1 MARLSRKL
9 WTGAGLFSLV
19 GVAALDP
26 AIAQHSTT
34 HGAASPPAKKDAEPI
49 NAGGMAKAA
58 SGETY
63 LTDGGPR
70 DTRIRIYRDIA
81 LMRGHI
87 LVGSELVEADRW
99 DDALPHFLH
108 PTEEL
113 YGAMERYIKLHKV
126 TPFDKQLKM
135 LAQAVKAKN
144 KPAFRQAAKVVDAR
158 LTNALNTFRR
168 FMTVQPFS
176 SYTMRTVAE
185 MMIVAKGEYAQAIE
199 DGRIAKPVEYQ
210 DSRGFV
216 WYAEKL
222 IDSQAGALAKI
233 DAARLAEV
241 RERLAGLKAAWPTAV
256 PPERPVVSVADVGT
270 RLDWLAAALER
281 YF

>member
-1 MARLSRKL
+1 MARHSRKI
-9 WTGAGLFSLV
+9 WTSLGVVSIIGAT
-19 GVAALDP
+19 AADP
-26 AIAQHSTT
+26 VVAQHNAPHDTSVAPVT
-34 HGAASPPAKKDAEPI
+34 KDAAPI
-49 NAGGMAKAA
+49 PAGGMAKPQ

-70 DTRIRIYRDIA
+70 DPRIRIYRDIA

-87 LVGSELVEADRW
+87 LVGTELVDADRW

-113 YGAMERYIKLHKV
+113 YGAMERYIKLHNV
-126 TPFDKQLKM
+126 TPFDRQLKA

-144 KPAFRQAAKVVDAR
+144 KPAFLQASKLVDAR
-158 LTNALNTFRR
+158 LTNALTVFRR

-185 MMIVAKGEYAQAIE
+185 TLKIAKSEYAQAIE

-222 IDSQAGALAKI
+222 LAAQATEFAKI
-233 DAARLAEV
+233 DAARLGEIQ
-241 RERLAGLKAAWPTAV
+241 RLLTELKTAWPTAI
-256 PPERPVVSVADVGT
+256 PPDRPVVPVADLGV
-270 RLDWLAAALER
+270 RIDALEKLMER
-281 YF
+281 FF

>member
-1 MARLSRKL
+1 MTRLTRKI
-9 WTGAGLFSLV
+9 WTSL
-19 GVAALDP
+19 GVVSAVSMVVTVP
-26 AIAQHSTT
+26 SVAQHGS
-34 HGAASPPAKKDAEPI
+34 HGAAPAPAVKDGAPVAT
-49 NAGGMAKAA
+49 AGMTRPQ

-70 DTRIRIYRDIA
+70 DPRIRIYRDIA

-87 LVGSELVEADRW
+87 LVGTELVNADRW

-126 TPFDKQLKM
+126 TPFDKQLKA

-144 KPAFRQAAKVVDAR
+144 KPAFQQAAKLVEAR
-158 LTNALNTFRR
+158 LSNALTSFRR
-168 FMTVQPFS
+168 FMTVQPFT

-185 MMIVAKGEYAQAIE
+185 TLKVAKAEYAQAVE
-199 DGRIAKPVEYQ
+199 DGRITKPVEYQ

-216 WYAEKL
+216 WHAEQL
-222 IDSQAGALAKI
+222 ILAHQKDLAKV
-233 DAARLAEV
+233 DAARLSEV
-241 RERLAGLKAAWPTAV
+241 RRQLTALKAAWPNAL
-256 PPERPVVSVADVGT
+256 PPEKPVVPAAD
-270 RLDWLAAALER
+270 LAVQIDALEKLMER
-281 YF
+281 FF